1 MTETTAVVPGYE
13 VGKEK
18 HGATFQHLVALVA
31 YGAAVMFIGLPALAY
46 LAPPVTAVAGTYEA
60 FITGGV
66 IALAIGIWATI
77 SHLRSP
83 LRKYTITRAT
93 RNTSGSHSIDV
104 LYMNG
109 TSSTLALG
117 ADSFGAQL
125 TRQVKSILGWK

>member
-1 MTETTAVVPGYE
+1 MEETTAVVPGYE
-13 VGKEK
+13 VGKKK
-18 HGATFQHLVALVA
+18 HGVTFQYLVALVA
-31 YGAAVMFIGLPALAY
+31 YAAAVMFIGLPALAY
-46 LAPPVTAVAGTYEA
+46 ATPPVTAVAGTNEA

-66 IALAIGIWATI
+66 IALAIGIWASI

-83 LRKYTITRAT
+83 LRKYTIMRST

-104 LYMNG
+104 LFMDG

-125 TRQVKSILGWK
+125 TRQVKSMLNWK